1 MTHTPEKWYVG
12 YDQEYDIDAG
22 DDGRSIGYPTGRDEF
37 SGTVFMVTG
46 EDKVEIIAEHI
57 RDEKTAHQIK
67 AIPDML
73 RALES
78 VLSLIDESSG
88 VAGYHLNGEVATWE
102 ELGIREEVE
111 AAIKKARGVNEEQ
124 KKEDVT
130 ASDTKPEAT
139 VECFLGCPATNDLMK
154 KYMRKQYGRTR

>member
-1 MTHTPEKWYVG
+1 
-12 YDQEYDIDAG
+12 
-22 DDGRSIGYPTGRDEF
+22 
-37 SGTVFMVTG
+37 MVETLG
-46 EDKVEIIAEHI
+46 I
-57 RDEKTAHQIK
+57 
-67 AIPDML
+67 
-73 RALES
+73 
-78 VLSLIDESSG
+78 VLSLMDESSG
-88 VAGYHLNGEVATWE
+88 VVGYHLNGEVATWE

-139 VECFLGCPATNDLMK
+139 VECFLGCPKPNDLMK